1 MFLFGNTFRLS
12 SNKILL
18 YEKSIK
24 MDKKII
30 STGAILGMIAIIL
43 GAFGAHALKKL
54 LPIDALSTFETGVKY
69 QMYHALFLVFIGI
82 LTDLSQK
89 AKRMIYNLVVLGVV
103 FFSGSIYLLATNTL
117 TTFDFK
123 VIGFITP
130 IGGLLLLLAWGTLFL
145 NLVRNKS

>member
-1 MFLFGNTFRLS
+1 
-12 SNKILL
+12 
-18 YEKSIK
+18 

-43 GAFGAHALKKL
+43 GAFGAHALKKV

-89 AKRMIYNLVVLGVV
+89 AKKMIYNLVVLGVV
-103 FFSGSIYLLATNTL
+103 LFSGSIYLLATNTL

-130 IGGLLLLLAWGTLFL
+130 IGGLLLILAWGTLFL